1 MHYCTGDATR
11 KRPFGELADCAI
23 IWKLERGEGPFIP
36 DNLEDALK
44 DFISKCLQVNPAD
57 RPTCD
62 ILFTHSFVTGSPV
75 SGLVKMVPTTEP
87 PSQAKETSD
96 TSINN
101 DGIESEMDCLDNK
114 ASIGS
119 MDDLPNRG

>member
-1 MHYCTGDATR
+1 
-11 KRPFGELADCAI
+11 L
-23 IWKLERGEGPFIP
+23 KLECGEGPFIP

-75 SGLVKMVPTTEP
+75 SGLVKMVQTTQP
-87 PSQAKETSD
+87 SSQAEETSSD

-101 DGIESEMDCLDNK
+101 DGIESEMDSVDNK
-114 ASIGS
+114 SCIDS
-119 MDDLPNRG
+119 VDDLPNRG